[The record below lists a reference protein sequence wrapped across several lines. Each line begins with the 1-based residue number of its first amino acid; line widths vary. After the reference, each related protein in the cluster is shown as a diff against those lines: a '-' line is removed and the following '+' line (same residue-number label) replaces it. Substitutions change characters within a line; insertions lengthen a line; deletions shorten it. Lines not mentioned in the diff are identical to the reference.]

1 MHDYLS
7 LHKIVSRSEGRLR
20 RIESMT
26 RTDWERK
33 DGKGFSSGFLVL
45 RRDQDADRYKIQDLT
60 PIGHC
65 GEMTTQRVARDIEGR
80 ASWQSGWIS
89 FEFSIVALHAH
100 ELRKRKAVTP
110 DLSTRARPAI
120 MLIVTTVCPKSILHT
135 AKDSV

>member
-26 RTDWERK
+26 RTDRERK

-60 PIGHC
+60 PIGHSRTH
-65 GEMTTQRVARDIEGR
+65 GRRNWRLTEHPTPSGPARTVA
-80 ASWQSGWIS
+80 
-89 FEFSIVALHAH
+89 
-100 ELRKRKAVTP
+100 
-110 DLSTRARPAI
+110 
-120 MLIVTTVCPKSILHT
+120 
-135 AKDSV
+135 